1 MAGEMIT
8 AGIKIYYAVEG
19 TAGTQP
25 TTITTEI
32 PDITSIPAID
42 SAPEGLECT
51 PLSETG
57 WKRYVNGL
65 KDPGNDI
72 AIVANDTT
80 AFRTAWATLVTAA
93 ATGASSNKA
102 TWFKIAIPNR
112 DSFYFKGMPGD
123 LGFNGA
129 EINSVAQLTAHI
141 VPNGV
146 VGFAA

>member
-1 MAGEMIT
+1 MASEMTT
-8 AGIKIYYAVEG
+8 AGIKIYYAVE
-19 TAGTQP
+19 TNAGTQP
-25 TTITTEI
+25 QTITTEI

-51 PLSETG
+51 PLSELS
-57 WKRYVNGL
+57 WKRYVSGL
-65 KDPGNDI
+65 KDPGSDI
-72 AIVANDTT
+72 ALVANDTS
-80 AFRTAWATLVTAA
+80 AFRTAWATLVSAA
-93 ATGASSNKA
+93 ATGASTGKS
-102 TWFKIAIPNR
+102 TWFKITIPNR

-129 EINSVAQLTAHI
+129 EVNNVAQLTAHI